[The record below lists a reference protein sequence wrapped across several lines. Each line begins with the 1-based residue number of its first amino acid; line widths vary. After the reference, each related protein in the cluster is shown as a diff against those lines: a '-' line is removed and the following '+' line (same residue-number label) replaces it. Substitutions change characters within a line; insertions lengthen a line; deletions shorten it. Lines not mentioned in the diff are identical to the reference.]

1 MARELIL
8 KLGKKIT
15 DRVDVKL
22 GMTKLDEN
30 SPEYYGLASV
40 VTDEMAEL
48 ALAMKVRVPTTPAEI
63 GKKVGKDPVYVE
75 QLFDQMSMI
84 GLLEYNWEN
93 ADHHKQWTLPIFV
106 PGSAELMNMNLQQV
120 EAHPEIAQFFE
131 RMSFL
136 PLTKI
141 TCMVPPGG
149 AGVGMHV
156 IPVEKAIP
164 ATNESVDVEHISHWL
179 KKYEDQLGVG
189 YCSCRNA
196 MRIQGEGCGELQDE
210 MCIAVGQFGDY
221 CLETGKGREHHA
233 MKRRWRSSSAPR
245 TTAMSTRSR
254 TSTVRIRSSPSATA
268 ALGSCYRAE
277 NEPAVQHAEHVR
289 LRLPRPR
296 RCREV
301 RRLRQVRRGLPG
313 RRRQARPEAVHQD
326 RPGDVS
332 EAATAG
338 RQPLGRAHVEPE
350 L

>member
-22 GMTKLDEN
+22 GMTKLDED

-120 EAHPEIAQFFE
+120 ETHPEIAQFFE
-131 RMSFL
+131 RMAFL

-179 KKYEDQLGVG
+179 KKYEGHLGVG
-189 YCSCRNA
+189 
-196 MRIQGEGCGELQDE
+196 
-210 MCIAVGQFGDY
+210 
-221 CLETGKGREHHA
+221 
-233 MKRRWRSSSAPR
+233 
-245 TTAMSTRSR
+245 
-254 TSTVRIRSSPSATA
+254 
-268 ALGSCYRAE
+268 
-277 NEPAVQHAEHVR
+277 
-289 LRLPRPR
+289 
-296 RCREV
+296 
-301 RRLRQVRRGLPG
+301 
-313 RRRQARPEAVHQD
+313 
-326 RPGDVS
+326 
-332 EAATAG
+332 
-338 RQPLGRAHVEPE
+338 
-350 L
+350 